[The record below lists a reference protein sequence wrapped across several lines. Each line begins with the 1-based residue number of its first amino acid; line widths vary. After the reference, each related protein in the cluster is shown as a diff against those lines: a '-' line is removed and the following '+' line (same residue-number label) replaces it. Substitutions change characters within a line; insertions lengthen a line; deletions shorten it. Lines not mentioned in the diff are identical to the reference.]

1 MRGDAMEMIPFAPL
15 LLRALLTTIWLSW
28 LALLLAALGGVALA
42 LLRTSRFM
50 PLRIAALLFVET
62 FRSIPILIVMFFC
75 YFGVPVVLGIDV
87 STFAAATAALALQA
101 SAAMSEVVRAGI
113 LSVGKGQWEAAQSSG
128 MSYLQVMRY
137 IVGPQAGRVI
147 LPPSVGIY
155 IATLK
160 ESALASIIGVIEL
173 TKTGLLIRE
182 STGAGLSALSV
193 VALLYFVMNYGIS
206 QVGGVLERRLSVGS
220 VRPVAGAAG

>member
-1 MRGDAMEMIPFAPL
+1 VNLFAYAPIL
-15 LLRALLTTIWLSW
+15 FHALLTTIWLSW
-28 LALLLAALGGVALA
+28 LALLLAAIGGVVLA
-42 LLRTSRFM
+42 LLRTSRFL
-50 PLRIAALLFVET
+50 PLRIAALLFVEF

-87 STFAAATAALALQA
+87 STFIAATAALALQA
-101 SAAMSEVVRAGI
+101 SSAMSEVIRAGI
-113 LSVGKGQWEAAQSSG
+113 LSVGKGQWEAAQASG
-128 MSYLQVMRY
+128 MSYVQVMRY
-137 IVGPQAGRVI
+137 IVGPQAVRVI

-193 VALLYFVMNYGIS
+193 VAVLYFVLNYGIS
-206 QVGGVLERRLSVGS
+206 LAGGALERRFAIGS
-220 VRPVAGAAG
+220 RPAAGAAA

>member
-1 MRGDAMEMIPFAPL
+1 MSLLAYAPIL
-15 LLRALLTTIWLSW
+15 FHALLTTIWLSW
-28 LALLLAALGGVALA
+28 LALLLAALGGIALA
-42 LLRTSRFM
+42 LLRTSRFL
-50 PLRIAALLFVET
+50 PLRIAALLFVEF

-75 YFGVPVVLGIDV
+75 YFGVPVVLGLDV
-87 STFAAATAALALQA
+87 STFVAATAALALQG
-101 SAAMSEVVRAGI
+101 SSAMSEVVRAGI
-113 LSVGKGQWEAAQSSG
+113 QSVGKGQWEAAQASG
-128 MSYLQVMRY
+128 MSYVQVMRY
-137 IVGPQAGRVI
+137 IVGPQALRVI

-193 VALLYFVMNYGIS
+193 VAVLYFVLNYAIS
-206 QVGGVLERRLSVGS
+206 LAGGALERRFAIGT
-220 VRPVAGAAG
+220 RPVAGVAA

>member
-1 MRGDAMEMIPFAPL
+1 MTLLAYAPIL
-15 LLRALLTTIWLSW
+15 FHALLTTIWLSW
-28 LALLLAALGGVALA
+28 LALLLAAIGGIALA
-42 LLRTSRFM
+42 LLRTSRFL
-50 PLRIAALLFVET
+50 PLRVAALLFVEF

-75 YFGVPVVLGIDV
+75 YFGVPVVLGLDV
-87 STFAAATAALALQA
+87 STFTAATAALALQG
-101 SAAMSEVVRAGI
+101 SSAMSEVVRAGI
-113 LSVGKGQWEAAQSSG
+113 LSVGKGQWEAAQAAG
-128 MSYLQVMRY
+128 MSYVQVMRY
-137 IVGPQAGRVI
+137 IVGPQALRVI

-193 VALLYFVMNYGIS
+193 VALLYFVLNYGIS
-206 QVGGVLERRLSVGS
+206 LAGGALERRFAIGA
-220 VRPVAGAAG
+220 RPVAGAAA

>member
-1 MRGDAMEMIPFAPL
+1 MEIIAFSPL
-15 LLRALLTTIWLSW
+15 LFRALLTTIWLSW

-42 LLRTSRFM
+42 LLRTSRFA
-50 PLRIAALLFVET
+50 PLRLAALLFVEF

-128 MSYLQVMRY
+128 MSYVQVMRY

-193 VALLYFVMNYGIS
+193 VALLYFALNYGIS
-206 QVGGVLERRLSVGS
+206 QIGGVLERRLAVGS
-220 VRPVAGAAG
+220 ARPIAGAAA

>member
-1 MRGDAMEMIPFAPL
+1 MNL
-15 LLRALLTTIWLSW
+15 LAYTPILFHALLTTIWLSW
-28 LALLLAALGGVALA
+28 LALLLAAIGGVILA
-42 LLRTSRFM
+42 LLRTSRFL
-50 PLRIAALLFVET
+50 PLRVAALLFVEF

-87 STFAAATAALALQA
+87 STFIAATAALALQA
-101 SAAMSEVVRAGI
+101 SSAMSEVIRAGI
-113 LSVGKGQWEAAQSSG
+113 LSVGKGQWEAAQASG
-128 MSYLQVMRY
+128 MSYVQVMRY
-137 IVGPQAGRVI
+137 IVGPQAVRVI

-193 VALLYFVMNYGIS
+193 VAVLYFVLNYGIS
-206 QVGGVLERRLSVGS
+206 LAGGALERRFAIGS
-220 VRPVAGAAG
+220 RPTAGAAA

>member
-1 MRGDAMEMIPFAPL
+1 MEMIAFTPL
-15 LLRALLTTIWLSW
+15 LLRALVTTIWLSW

-42 LLRTSRFM
+42 LLRTSRYA
-50 PLRIAALLFVET
+50 PLRVASLLFVEF

-75 YFGVPVVLGIDV
+75 YFGVPVVLGVDV

-128 MSYLQVMRY
+128 MSYVQVMRY

-182 STGAGLSALSV
+182 STGAGLSALSA
-193 VALLYFVMNYGIS
+193 VALLYFAMNYGIS
-206 QVGGVLERRLSVGS
+206 QAGGVLERRLAVGS
-220 VRPVAGAAG
+220 ARPIEGAAA